1 MLIGLIL
8 GVGVGVIAIATTIYV
23 LIKKYKARRV
33 KEEIKK
39 EINGSRK
46 EHKEKII
53 EEAKKE
59 LNEDQ
64 NSLDLK

>member
-8 GVGVGVIAIATTIYV
+8 GVGVGVIAIVTTIYV
-23 LIKKYKARRV
+23 LVKKYKARRV